1 MIQRAKVCITPP
13 LLATMLTK
21 RYVWARCG
29 WVGDFVSRS
38 YGINHG
44 FILLVGWFI
53 ILAEKRVFGVV
64 LETENG

>member
-1 MIQRAKVCITPP
+1 
-13 LLATMLTK
+13 MLTK

-38 YGINHG
+38 YGINRG